1 MPRFQT
7 YFFCLSLA
15 VLVFS
20 PLAIA
25 VVDKWTPAGFNWS
38 AVDPGPKESWNGL
51 YQNLSD
57 PSVAVS
63 KEVMALG
70 HVRTASDGST
80 ALAIPFFLGL
90 AWQAFNLVLTG
101 AGLAGAIVSCQQS
114 EGSPENIF
122 FCVTGLLSTL
132 VGIGGAASA
141 AKTYAQSRGY
151 LGVAANAWSNSGLES
166 IALDVFSKRDLLTP
180 ELKIAQH
187 AHNHFV
193 HTAIRSLAV
202 DGSVEF
208 VGYAEDTHRLARR
221 TSSEHPFAPMFRFNH
236 TKHGAIEVTSRDLGE
251 ANGGMHFTVSYAGHP
266 AHHAAS
272 TKRDEYFQHERLNT
286 DLFEGRFDSGASN
299 ADPATISF
307 DAAGAFDQIESS
319 VECYTDGSWPD
330 GNVLSVQMYDQ
341 ANQATFGFASIGI
354 FADNSVDSGLE
365 GFEPSGMP
373 LASPSC

>member
-7 YFFCLSLA
+7 YFFCLYLT

-101 AGLAGAIVSCQQS
+101 
-114 EGSPENIF
+114 
-122 FCVTGLLSTL
+122 LLSTL
-132 VGIGGAASA
+132 VGIGGLASA
-141 AKTYAQSRGY
+141 AETYAKSRGY
-151 LGVAANAWSNSGLES
+151 LGVAANAWSNSGLET
-166 IALDVFSKRDLLTP
+166 IALDVFSKRDLLAP
-180 ELKIAQH
+180 ELKIAQY

-202 DGSVEF
+202 DDSVEF

-251 ANGGMHFTVSYAGHP
+251 ANEGMHFIISYAGHP

-286 DLFEGRFDSGASN
+286 DLFEGRFDSEASN

-319 VECYTDGSWPD
+319 VEYYTGGSWPD
-330 GNVLSVQMYDQ
+330 GKVLSVQMYDQ